1 MSFKFK
7 YSLIVPHYNDVY
19 RLKRL
24 LSSLPVRDDL
34 QVLVI
39 DDCSPDQHSLNKFKN
54 KFSDVTYL
62 STPTNKGAGA
72 ARNIGL
78 QHIKG
83 EFIVFADADDEF
95 LPGAFEVFDEN
106 VSSDID
112 VTYFLAEAWQEES
125 GQPSVRAD
133 SLNQLCNS
141 YLKEP
146 SEQDLQKLKLAHCVP
161 WAKVYK
167 KEFIESTNIKFDE
180 TFVSNDIYFNV
191 VNAVLAKNIAVF
203 SEKVYKV
210 YRLSDS
216 LTSTTTSERLIE
228 RVEVSAKL
236 AGKLKDLG
244 IKEKRSA
251 SGYILDSLN
260 YGISTFLKVLYISI
274 RSDMQLNLFRV
285 FQPQR
290 WLAFFRRKKQLDLE
304 KNTK

>member
-1 MSFKFK
+1 MTIKPK
-7 YSLIVPHYNDVY
+7 YSLIIPHYNDVT

-24 LSSLPVRDDL
+24 LISLPSRDDL
-34 QVLVI
+34 QILVI
-39 DDCSPDQHSLNKFKN
+39 DDCTPNCAELSEVKQEFPQ
-54 KFSDVTYL
+54 VTLL
-62 STPTNKGAGA
+62 STPTNMGAGA

-78 QHIKG
+78 QHMKG
-83 EFIVFADADDEF
+83 DFVIFSDADDEF
-95 LPGAFEVFDEN
+95 LSNAFEVFDEK
-106 VSSDID
+106 VSKGADII
-112 VTYFLAEAWQEES
+112 YFLAEAWQEES

-146 SEQDLQKLKLAHCVP
+146 SEQNLQKLKLAHCVP

-167 KEFIESTNIKFDE
+167 KEFIEINNIRFDE

-191 VNAVLAKNIAVF
+191 INAVLAKNIAVF

-228 RVEVSAKL
+228 RVKASAKL
-236 AGKLKDLG
+236 ANKLKKLG
-244 IKEKRSA
+244 VKEKRSA

-290 WLAFFRRKKQLDLE
+290 WLSFFHRKKQLNIE